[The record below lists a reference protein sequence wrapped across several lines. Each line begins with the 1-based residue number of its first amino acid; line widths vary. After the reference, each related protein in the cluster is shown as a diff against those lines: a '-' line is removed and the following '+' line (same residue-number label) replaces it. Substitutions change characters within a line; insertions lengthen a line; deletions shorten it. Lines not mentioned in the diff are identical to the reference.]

1 MNRVANL
8 RGSIAT
14 CIANWQEIQ
23 LAPGECFIHT
33 AKAIVDL
40 STKIKEKLA
49 NKAGIPVQSFGTEVV
64 VYDQNNVQITR
75 VDKGD
80 MFGGTG
86 TYSMENNTLV
96 VRLIRLGGA
105 GKLQFGGVKYAD
117 LTTWNAER
125 SKAIENPYTLYLWAE
140 LRDTEAGENEA
151 GIISNE
157 AENGGLFDNTDGW
170 KDNEPSSGDY
180 YFADTFGNIY
190 FFRTASA
197 IGSRV
202 ILQGINQLTTVISED
217 ISVADP
223 SRMTLKQLIENVLP
237 EYASYKGKIT
247 TTSYGELN
255 SRLYQGKLLYVDEDS
270 FLFENELFALDSENI
285 PEDSTRL
292 YKGDFVFYDNNAW
305 VRIPL
310 GELIAENN
318 SITEFERADDYAIAL
333 YAQADAELKAK
344 ENNLKDI
351 IKDLYKT
358 KADVDPVTKK
368 IVSSLLPD
376 SVLGGTKYEGAIT
389 LVDLGYETGEI
400 DDNPLENGTEY
411 STIAEIKKHLFQIV
425 DPYFDYDGNQ
435 EFEGD
440 GDDVDDDLFD
450 EKLFER
456 GMYFVFSGKGI
467 YDISQIVDGWVP
479 LKVRHTTQYTG
490 EISQDDYDNGAYHTA
505 EDAKNVAIEEIN
517 AKRAQWVQEEQA
529 LTEPDYEDAYNGA
542 HNADGL
548 EKVLSVTTPEPL
560 DFDNGITTERYDY
573 EVSKDVTVKLAKK
586 SGASTA
592 DEIKDIIADNSMLLM
607 AATPEADTVTTH
619 VAADDIS
626 DVERVE
632 TATFSWED
640 SNEGIDAASEKLAEA
655 LGDTSSSLYASLTA
669 IKNRAIEKINQAAFD
684 SIYAQVQADV
694 ASKGS
699 RFSLASTEAD
709 LRNIYGQPLSI
720 DVRAGGHIE
729 VSYGSTVVLV
739 ATPTFNYESE
749 LIEDKTFDEDTYRH
763 TATLT
768 YPAVYAPSEESLN
781 FTVPVTYAYVNRSG
795 STAISKSL
803 ITGVSEISTAGLT
816 YDTAVLKEDYDTKL
830 NDAYWN
836 SGDAT
841 DRMAAVNGLTAKVK
855 AALPNLSDIAASTSS
870 TIRAKLVEAL
880 AQNMYNNDMPSIF
893 GASLSYCRNM
903 ADEMLPDVIVVT
915 PSGDLNS
922 YARNIQDAC
931 FDYAVQ
937 VGDPNYEDR
946 YSYEYTISDA
956 DNWVLSNHYY
966 REGLINYKSFV
977 WDANGK
983 KNIGPGDWLVYNGKT
998 FDLVDHTEEFNQL
1011 HVSSL
1016 GGNSGDIVYDPT
1028 ITGKKRTVNASG
1040 LGEDSSQQADIIEV
1054 DVSFDNE
1061 SQLHL
1066 ESPRSILYLDRLLR
1080 EADRFHPTYYN
1091 GKGTIASYGPIE
1103 FKSRGMSFS
1112 AGPYTF
1118 EFGNQANEGSFNV
1131 NTTTSADAPTHYE
1144 PHKFDEILDYIEA
1157 NNLLDGANQEVIDA
1171 YNYEDSFDV
1180 SGVDSVY
1187 SNFETKKGSLDIP
1200 NIVDGTVATS
1210 EYVDAELSRLEKLV
1224 VALSKLNSSKGDHN
1238 FLQTL
1243 DANGKLNNSK
1253 IEQIPVDP
1261 DDPDGKV
1268 AGFKVHRDMSSP
1280 DKDVVDST
1288 VNHDLMMK
1296 DDLSDVGDYGKSKT
1310 RAGEDGYGLHTNPN
1324 TEEPYSDQLTPQE
1337 EEIVHYLP
1345 NHSGVL
1351 LNDNSI
1357 IDCGEWLDEDD

>member
-117 LTTWNAER
+117 LTTWETEKG
-125 SKAIENPYTLYLWAE
+125 KAIENPYTLYLWAQ

-151 GIISNE
+151 GVISNE
-157 AENGGLFDNTDGW
+157 AENGGLFDNTEGW
-170 KDNEPSSGDY
+170 KDGEPSSGDY

-202 ILQGINQLTTVISED
+202 ILQGFNQLTTVISED
-217 ISVADP
+217 ISIDDP

-247 TTSYGELN
+247 QTSYGELN

-270 FLFENELFALDSENI
+270 LLSANELFALDDDEV
-285 PEDSTRL
+285 PEDATRL

-318 SITEFERADDYAIAL
+318 SITEFERADEYATAL

-389 LVDLGYETGEI
+389 LVDLGYETGEA
-400 DDNPLENGTEY
+400 DDNPLENGTDY
-411 STIAEIKKHLFQIV
+411 NTIAEIKKHLFQIV
-425 DPYFDYDGNQ
+425 DPNFDYDGNH

-440 GDDVDDDLFD
+440 DDDVDDDLFD

-467 YDISQIVDGWVP
+467 FDISQIVDGWVP

-490 EISQDDYDNGAYHTA
+490 EISQDDIDNGAYHTA
-505 EDAKNVAIEEIN
+505 DDAKNVAIEEIN

-529 LTEPDYEDAYNGA
+529 LTEPDYEEAYNGA

-573 EVSKDVTVKLAKK
+573 EVSKNVTVKLAKK
-586 SGASTA
+586 SDASTA
-592 DEIKDIIADNSMLLM
+592 DKIKDIIAGNGMLLM
-607 AATPEADTVTTH
+607 DATPETDTVTAN
-619 VAADDIS
+619 VAANDIS
-626 DVERVE
+626 NVERAE
-632 TATFSWED
+632 TLTLSWED
-640 SNEGIDAASEKLAEA
+640 GNEDITAFDEKLSEA
-655 LGDTSSSLYASLTA
+655 LSDTSNPLYTSLTA
-669 IKNRAIEKINQAAFD
+669 IKDRAIAKINQAAFA
-684 SIYAQVQADV
+684 SMYAQVQADV
-694 ASKGS
+694 AAKGS
-699 RFSLASTEAD
+699 SRYALSSTEED
-709 LRNIYGQPLSI
+709 LREAYGEPLSI
-720 DVRAGGHIE
+720 VSMNDDGHIE
-729 VSYGSTVVLV
+729 VRHGNTTILTAAPTLV
-739 ATPTFNYESE
+739 SESE
-749 LIEDKTFDEDTYRH
+749 LVENDNPLGEDATYSH
-763 TATLT
+763 TVTLT
-768 YPAVYAPSEESLN
+768 YPAVYISSEES
-781 FTVPVTYAYVNRSG
+781 FTVPVTYAYVDTRSQR
-795 STAISKSL
+795 SVPEAWIS
-803 ITGVSEISTAGLT
+803 GVSEIATNGLT
-816 YDTAVLKEDYDTKL
+816 YNTVVLKEDYETKL
-830 NDAYWN
+830 ADAYWN
-836 SGDAT
+836 SGDAA
-841 DRMAAVNGLTAKVK
+841 DRMAAVNGLTPRVK
-855 AALPNLSDIAASTSS
+855 NALPNLSDIAEATSS
-870 TIRAKLVEAL
+870 TIRARMVDAL
-880 AQNMYNNDMPSIF
+880 AQSLYNRMGGFAISE
-893 GASLSYCRNM
+893 SYCHDM
-903 ADEMLPDVIVVT
+903 ADDMI
-915 PSGDLNS
+915 PSEVSIATAGDLGD

-931 FDYAVQ
+931 FDYTLQ
-937 VGDPNYEDR
+937 EDSINYEDR
-946 YSYEYTISDA
+946 YKYSYTIDDA

-1011 HVSSL
+1011 HVSSF

-1028 ITGKKRTVNASG
+1028 ISGKKRTVNASG

-1061 SQLHL
+1061 SQFHI
-1066 ESPRSILYLDRLLR
+1066 ESPRSILYIDRLLR

-1103 FKSRGMSFS
+1103 FKPRGMSFS
-1112 AGPYTF
+1112 DGLYSF

-1131 NTTTSADAPTHYE
+1131 NTTTSATDSKHYE

-1157 NNLLDGANQEVIDA
+1157 NNLLEGANQDVINE
-1171 YNYEDSFDV
+1171 YNYEDTFSV
-1180 SGVDSVY
+1180 SGIDSVY

-1261 DDPDGKV
+1261 TEPDGKV
-1268 AGFKVHRDMSSP
+1268 AGFKIHRDMNSP
-1280 DKDVVDST
+1280 DKDEVDST
-1288 VNHDLMMK
+1288 VNHELMMK
-1296 DDLSDVGDYGKSKT
+1296 DDLSDVGDYGESKT
-1310 RAGEDGYGLHTNPN
+1310 RAGTDGYGLHTNPN
-1324 TEEPYSDQLTPQE
+1324 TNAPYSNQLEPQE
-1337 EEIVHYLP
+1337 DEIVHYLP

>member
-105 GKLQFGGVKYAD
+105 GKLQFGGVKYAN

-140 LRDTEAGENEA
+140 LRNTEAGENEA

-157 AENGGLFDNTDGW
+157 AENGGLFDNTEGW

-202 ILQGINQLTTVISED
+202 ILQGINQLTSVISED
-217 ISVADP
+217 IAIADP

-255 SRLYQGKLLYVDEDS
+255 SRLYQGKLLYVDENS
-270 FLFENELFALDSENI
+270 FLSENELFALDSENI

-318 SITEFERADDYAIAL
+318 SITEFERADEYAIAL

-389 LVDLGYETGEI
+389 LVDLGYETGEV

-425 DPYFDYDGNQ
+425 DPDFDYDGNH

-490 EISQDDYDNGAYHTA
+490 EISQDDYDNGAYLTA

-529 LTEPDYEDAYNGA
+529 LTEPDYEDAYDGA

-560 DFDNGITTERYDY
+560 DFDNGITTEKYDY

-592 DEIKDIIADNSMLLM
+592 NEIKDIIADNGMLLM
-607 AATPEADTVTTH
+607 AATLETDTVTTH

-626 DVERVE
+626 DVERAE

-640 SNEGIDAASEKLAEA
+640 SNEGIDAADEKLAEA
-655 LGDTSSSLYASLTA
+655 LSDTSSSLYALLTA
-669 IKNRAIEKINQAAFD
+669 IKNRAIAKINQAAFD
-684 SIYAQVQADV
+684 SMYAQVQADV
-694 ASKGS
+694 AAKGS
-699 RFSLASTEAD
+699 RYSLSSTESD
-709 LRNIYGQPLSI
+709 LRNIYGEPLSI
-720 DVRAGGHIE
+720 SITDGGHI
-729 VSYGSTVVLV
+729 VVKYGNAVVLE
-739 ATPTFNYESE
+739 ATPIFSYESE
-749 LIEDKTFDEDTYRH
+749 LIEDNAFDEDTYRH

-768 YPAVYAPSEESLN
+768 YPAVYTPSEESLN
-781 FTVPVTYAYVNRSG
+781 FTVPVTYAYVDTRGQTSVPRSY
-795 STAISKSL
+795 ID
-803 ITGVSEISTAGLT
+803 GVSEISTAGLT
-816 YDTAVLKEDYDTKL
+816 YDTAVLKEDYATKL
-830 NDAYWN
+830 SDDYWN
-836 SGDAT
+836 SGDAA
-841 DRMAAVNGLTAKVK
+841 DRMAAVNGLTVKVK
-855 AALPNLSDIAASTSS
+855 AALPNISDIAEATSH
-870 TIRAKLVEAL
+870 TIRARMVEAL
-880 AQNMYNNDMPSIF
+880 AHSMYERMGESKFAPSE
-893 GASLSYCRNM
+893 SYCQQM
-903 ADEMLPDVIVVT
+903 ADNMIPDEIPITVA
-915 PSGDLNS
+915 GDLNN

-931 FDYAVQ
+931 FNYAVQ

-946 YSYEYTISDA
+946 YSYEYTINDA

-1011 HVSSL
+1011 HISSL
-1016 GGNSGDIVYDPT
+1016 GGSSGDIVYDPT

-1061 SQLHL
+1061 SQFHL

-1103 FKSRGMSFS
+1103 FKPRGMSFS
-1112 AGPYTF
+1112 DGPYSF

-1131 NTTTSADAPTHYE
+1131 NTTTSAVDPKYYE

-1157 NNLLDGANQEVIDA
+1157 NNLLEGASDDVQDA
-1171 YNYEDSFDV
+1171 YDFEHGFDV
-1180 SGVDSVY
+1180 SGADTVY
-1187 SNFETKKGSLDIP
+1187 SNFETKKGSLNIP

-1268 AGFKVHRDMSSP
+1268 AGFKVHRDMNSP
-1280 DKDVVDST
+1280 DKDEVDST

-1324 TEEPYSDQLTPQE
+1324 TNEPYSDQLTPQE